1 MEKKYV
7 APEVE
12 VYDVELESAILTGS
26 NVDVD
31 FNGPGGE
38 WD

>member
-7 APEVE
+7 APEME

-26 NVDVD
+26 KVEIDA
-31 FNGPGGE
+31 NGPGGE